1 MAVTGIIHHV
11 GTFLLFAAS
20 ILILITTISAPV
32 INDISMLKVTLSN
45 SSTIRHSSISFGTFG
60 FCVLDVAGKNDDQDY
75 CTKKVIGYNPAL
87 EVASADKTNFNDASE
102 NTSKALTR
110 VMILHPI
117 LCGMAFIAFLLALG
131 SGICGALL
139 AALVSALT
147 WALSV
152 VVLATDFTL
161 FGIIRNHV
169 NGRSDNSGSSARF
182 GAAIWTLLAA
192 MILLFIATFI
202 VLFTCFSARRHKKQ
216 NRVSKHEAG
225 YGNGVTTTTHKRRF
239 WQRKNRY

>member
-1 MAVTGIIHHV
+1 MV
-11 GTFLLFAAS
+11 
-20 ILILITTISAPV
+20 
-32 INDISMLKVTLSN
+32 KVTLN
-45 SSTIRHSSISFGTFG
+45 NGTDIRHSSISFGTFG
-60 FCVLDVAGKNDDQDY
+60 FCVLDTAGDDNDY

-87 EVASADKTNFNDASE
+87 EVSRADSTDFSTSSE

-117 LCGMAFIAFLLALG
+117 LAGMAFIAFLLALG

-139 AALVSALT
+139 AALVSGLT

-161 FGIIRNHV
+161 FGIVRNHV
-169 NGRSDNSGSSARF
+169 NNNSDETGSKARF

-192 MILLFIATFI
+192 MILLFFATFI
-202 VLFTCFSARRHKKQ
+202 VLFTCFSARRHKRA
-216 NRVSKHEAG
+216 NRVSKHSEAG
-225 YGNGVTTTTHKRRF
+225 YATTTRKRRF